1 MPRSPN
7 ATDDEILTFTN
18 QLIAKHD
25 ISGVTVDMVAAR
37 AGVSKA
43 TIYRRWPSRNALILD
58 AITIMHRPG
67 AKPSTGSV
75 RGDLSILLKELLQFL
90 NRRNGG
96 KVFMAFLNEAIRN
109 PKLAEANQKITTE
122 VRAAYVEAMAQA
134 IARGELPADIDVE
147 LMIDFLISPFLYR
160 RLTRTARSRLAISRG
175 SSTPC
180 FGPSPSCRHSIPAT
194 DDRRWNASRIKRYG
208 IVQISVRS

>member
-1 MPRSPN
+1 LPRSPN
-7 ATDDEILTFTN
+7 ASDDEILTFTN

-25 ISGVTVDMVAAR
+25 ISGVTVDMVAAK

-67 AKPSTGSV
+67 AKPNTGSV
-75 RGDLSILLKELLQFL
+75 RGDLIILLRELVQFL

-109 PKLAEANQKITTE
+109 PKPAEANRKITTE
-122 VRAAYVEAMAQA
+122 VRASYVDA
-134 IARGELPADIDVE
+134 IQQGIDRGELRTDTDIE
-147 LMIDFLISPFLYR
+147 LMIDLLISPF
-160 RLTRTARSRLAISRG
+160 I
-175 SSTPC
+175 
-180 FGPSPSCRHSIPAT
+180 F
-194 DDRRWNASRIKRYG
+194 RRWTGTNKIEASGVEPLLDVIL
-208 IVQISVRS
+208 RSFAKG

>member
-1 MPRSPN
+1 LPRSPN
-7 ATDDEILTFTN
+7 ASDDEILTFTN

-25 ISGVTVDMVAAR
+25 ISGVTVDMVAAK

-67 AKPSTGSV
+67 AKPNTGSI

-122 VRAAYVEAMAQA
+122 VRAAYVEAITQA
-134 IARGELPADIDVE
+134 IARGELAADVDVE
-147 LMIDFLISPFLYR
+147 LMIDFLISPFIYR
-160 RLTRTARSRLAISRG
+160 RLTGNSKIEVGDVEL
-175 SSTPC
+175 
-180 FGPSPSCRHSIPAT
+180 
-194 DDRRWNASRIKRYG
+194 
-208 IVQISVRS
+208 IVDTVLLSFTQG